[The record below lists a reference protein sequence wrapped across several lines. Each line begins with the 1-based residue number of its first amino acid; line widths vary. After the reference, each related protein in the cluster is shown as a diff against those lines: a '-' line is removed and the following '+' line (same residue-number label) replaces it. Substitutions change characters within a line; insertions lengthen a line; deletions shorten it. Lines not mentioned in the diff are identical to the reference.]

1 MKFAEFVNGPEKQKN
16 SEASDKLTVDQ
27 WISELTDGKGLDVEK
42 VYIIVGSFINK
53 LKK

>member
-1 MKFAEFVNGPEKQKN
+1 MNFKEYISGPEKKKTEN
-16 SEASDKLTVDQ
+16 TDKLSVDH
-27 WISELTDGKGLDVEK
+27 WINELTDGRGLDVDK

>member
-1 MKFAEFVNGPEKQKN
+1 MKFKEFVSGPEEKPF
-16 SEASDKLTVDQ
+16 EEVDKISVEQ
-27 WISELTDGKGLDVEK
+27 WINELTDGRGLDNDK

>member
-1 MKFAEFVNGPEKQKN
+1 MKFTEFVNGPEKQK
-16 SEASDKLTVDQ
+16 EPEMTDKFTVEQ
-27 WISELTDGKGLDVEK
+27 WINELTDGKGLDVEK

>member
-1 MKFAEFVNGPEKQKN
+1 MKFKEFVNGPEEEK
-16 SEASDKLTVDQ
+16 SIDKEKLSVEQ
-27 WISELTDGKGLDVEK
+27 WIDELTDGRGLDQNK

>member
-1 MKFAEFVNGPEKQKN
+1 MNFKEFIKGPEEEKSK
-16 SEASDKLTVDQ
+16 ETDVKLTVEQ
-27 WISELTDGKGLDVEK
+27 WIDELTDGKGLDKEK

>member
-1 MKFAEFVNGPEKQKN
+1 MKFKEYINGPDDKPDEPT
-16 SEASDKLTVDQ
+16 DKLAVQQ
-27 WISELTDGKGLDVEK
+27 WIDELTDGQGIDNDK